1 MSNIKLFFRH
11 FFIFYIKVA
20 LIHTLTY
27 FIFGLLFSN
36 IFDYS
41 TIYSYNVVN
50 NFMRNFDSPLILLGP
65 FLQPIRAIFIAI
77 ALYPIRNI
85 IATKLGFL
93 KLWIILVFIGIIA
106 APAASP
112 SSLEGIIY
120 TQLPIEYHLMSL
132 PELLL
137 QTLTF
142 SLLLWAFELLPH
154 KDKDFSNRIFL
165 LKIIF
170 SIFFSLFGI
179 FLTSVSGLII
189 INFLE
194 IDYMNI
200 KLDKETISYLTAIL
214 ILTIIVSYGFANKV
228 AKNKIWLLLIIPLIF
243 VIYLVLP
250 YFYNYFFNT
259 AYNTKIALIPY
270 ASSSVLMSFI
280 YYVIFALFY
289 GRIVKNKNIE
299 NTNKTIPKNN
309 DLEIEN
315 IESNDKNSEDINNT
329 SLDNENKEDSNSN

>member
-1 MSNIKLFFRH
+1 MPNTKLFFRH

-27 FIFGLLFSN
+27 FVFGLLFSN

-41 TIYSYNVVN
+41 TVYSYNVVN

-65 FLQPIRAIFIAI
+65 FLQPIRAIFITI

-106 APAASP
+106 TPAAAP

-120 TQLPIEYHLMSL
+120 TQLPLEYHLISL

-142 SLLLWAFELLPH
+142 SILLWAFELLPN
-154 KDKDFSNRIFL
+154 KNENFSNRLFL

-170 SIFFSLFGI
+170 SLFFSLFGM
-179 FLTSVSGLII
+179 FLIAVSGLII

-194 IDYMNI
+194 IDY
-200 KLDKETISYLTAIL
+200 L
-214 ILTIIVSYGFANKV
+214 I
-228 AKNKIWLLLIIPLIF
+228 
-243 VIYLVLP
+243 
-250 YFYNYFFNT
+250 
-259 AYNTKIALIPY
+259 
-270 ASSSVLMSFI
+270 
-280 YYVIFALFY
+280 
-289 GRIVKNKNIE
+289 
-299 NTNKTIPKNN
+299 
-309 DLEIEN
+309 
-315 IESNDKNSEDINNT
+315 
-329 SLDNENKEDSNSN
+329 

>member
-1 MSNIKLFFRH
+1 MPNTKLFFRH

-41 TIYSYNVVN
+41 TVYSYNVVN

-65 FLQPIRAIFIAI
+65 FLQPIRAIFITI

-106 APAASP
+106 TPAASP

-120 TQLPIEYHLMSL
+120 TQLPIEYHLMLL

-137 QTLTF
+137 QTFTF
-142 SLLLWAFELLPH
+142 SLLLWAV
-154 KDKDFSNRIFL
+154 

-170 SIFFSLFGI
+170 SLIFALFGM
-179 FLTSVSGLII
+179 FLISVSGLII

-214 ILTIIVSYGFANKV
+214 ILTIIVSYAFADKA
-228 AKNKIWLLLIIPLIF
+228 AKKKIWLLLIIPLIF

-270 ASSSVLMSFI
+270 ASSSILMSFI
-280 YYVIFALFY
+280 YYLLFALFY
-289 GRIVKNKNIE
+289 GRIVKNKNTENINSSNQAIANIE
-299 NTNKTIPKNN
+299 NNENNDNKNN
-309 DLEIEN
+309 E
-315 IESNDKNSEDINNT
+315 DKNNT
-329 SLDNENKEDSNSN
+329 SLNSENKEDSNNQ

>member
-1 MSNIKLFFRH
+1 MQNTKLFFRH

-41 TIYSYNVVN
+41 TVYSYNVVN

-65 FLQPIRAIFIAI
+65 FLQPIRAIFITI

-106 APAASP
+106 TPAASP

-137 QTLTF
+137 QTFTF
-142 SLLLWAFELLPH
+142 SILLWVVELLPH
-154 KDKDFSNRIFL
+154 KDKNFSNRLFL

-170 SIFFSLFGI
+170 SLIFALFGM
-179 FLTSVSGLII
+179 FLISVSGLII

-194 IDYMNI
+194 IDYTNI

-214 ILTIIVSYGFANKV
+214 ILTIIVSYTFANKV
-228 AKNKIWLLLIIPLIF
+228 AKKKIWLLLIIPLIF

-270 ASSSVLMSFI
+270 ASSSILMSFI
-280 YYVIFALFY
+280 YYLLFALFY
-289 GRIVKNKNIE
+289 GRIVKNKNTENINSSNQAIANIE
-299 NTNKTIPKNN
+299 NNENNDNKNN
-309 DLEIEN
+309 E
-315 IESNDKNSEDINNT
+315 DKNNT
-329 SLDNENKEDSNSN
+329 SLNSENKEDSNNQ

>member
-1 MSNIKLFFRH
+1 MPNTSIFFRH

-77 ALYPIRNI
+77 ALYPIRNT
-85 IATKLGFL
+85 IATKFGFL

-106 APAASP
+106 TPAASP

-120 TQLPIEYHLMSL
+120 THLPLEYHLISL

-142 SLLLWAFELLPH
+142 SILLWALELFPH
-154 KDKDFSNRIFL
+154 KNKDFSNRLFL

-170 SIFFSLFGI
+170 SLIFALFGM
-179 FLTSVSGLII
+179 FLIAVSGLII

-228 AKNKIWLLLIIPLIF
+228 AKKKIWLLLIIPLIF
-243 VIYLVLP
+243 IIYLALP

-280 YYVIFALFY
+280 YYVLFALFY
-289 GRIVKNKNIE
+289 GRIVKNKNIK
-299 NTNKTIPKNN
+299 NDDKT
-309 DLEIEN
+309 LEIKN
-315 IESNDKNSEDINNT
+315 IETNEETKNDEDTNNI
-329 SLDNENKEDSNSN
+329 SLDAQNKEDNQ

>member
-1 MSNIKLFFRH
+1 MPNTKLFFRH

-50 NFMRNFDSPLILLGP
+50 NFMRGFDSPLILLGP
-65 FLQPIRAIFIAI
+65 FLQPIRAIFITI

-106 APAASP
+106 TPAAAP

-120 TQLPIEYHLMSL
+120 TQLPLEYHLISL

-142 SLLLWAFELLPH
+142 SILLWAFELLPN
-154 KDKDFSNRIFL
+154 KNENFSNRLFL
-165 LKIIF
+165 LKII
-170 SIFFSLFGI
+170 
-179 FLTSVSGLII
+179 
-189 INFLE
+189 FLE

-243 VIYLVLP
+243 IIYLVLP

-280 YYVIFALFY
+280 YYVLFALFY
-289 GRIVKNKNIE
+289 GRIVKNKNIKNDDKTLE
-299 NTNKTIPKNN
+299 IKNIETNEETKNN
-309 DLEIEN
+309 EDTNN
-315 IESNDKNSEDINNT
+315 I
-329 SLDNENKEDSNSN
+329 SLDSQNKEDNK

>member
-1 MSNIKLFFRH
+1 MPNTKLFFRH

-50 NFMRNFDSPLILLGP
+50 NFMRGFDSPLILLGP
-65 FLQPIRAIFIAI
+65 FLQPIRAIFITI

-106 APAASP
+106 TPAAAP

-120 TQLPIEYHLMSL
+120 TQLPLEYHLISL

-142 SLLLWAFELLPH
+142 SILLWAFELLPN
-154 KDKDFSNRIFL
+154 KNENFSNRLFL

-170 SIFFSLFGI
+170 SLFFSLFGM
-179 FLTSVSGLII
+179 FLIAVSGLII

-214 ILTIIVSYGFANKV
+214 ILTIIVSYSFANKV

-243 VIYLVLP
+243 IIYLVLP

-270 ASSSVLMSFI
+270 VSSSVLMSFI
-280 YYVIFALFY
+280 YYVLFALFY
-289 GRIVKNKNIE
+289 GRIVKNKNIKNDDKTLE
-299 NTNKTIPKNN
+299 IKNIETNEETKNN
-309 DLEIEN
+309 EDTNN
-315 IESNDKNSEDINNT
+315 I
-329 SLDNENKEDSNSN
+329 SLDSQNKEDNK

>member
-1 MSNIKLFFRH
+1 MPNTKLFFRH

-41 TIYSYNVVN
+41 TVYSYNVVN

-65 FLQPIRAIFIAI
+65 FLQPIRAIFITI

-106 APAASP
+106 TPAASP

-137 QTLTF
+137 QTFTF
-142 SLLLWAFELLPH
+142 SILLWVVELLPH
-154 KDKDFSNRIFL
+154 KDKNFSNRLFL

-170 SIFFSLFGI
+170 SLIFALFGM
-179 FLTSVSGLII
+179 FLISVSGLII

-194 IDYMNI
+194 IDYTNI

-214 ILTIIVSYGFANKV
+214 ILTIIVSYTFANKV
-228 AKNKIWLLLIIPLIF
+228 AKKKIWLLLIIPLIF
-243 VIYLVLP
+243 VIYLC
-250 YFYNYFFNT
+250 
-259 AYNTKIALIPY
+259 
-270 ASSSVLMSFI
+270 
-280 YYVIFALFY
+280 
-289 GRIVKNKNIE
+289 
-299 NTNKTIPKNN
+299 
-309 DLEIEN
+309 
-315 IESNDKNSEDINNT
+315 
-329 SLDNENKEDSNSN
+329 

>member
-1 MSNIKLFFRH
+1 MPNTKLFFRH

-41 TIYSYNVVN
+41 TVYSYNVVN

-65 FLQPIRAIFIAI
+65 FLQPIRAIFITI

-106 APAASP
+106 TPAASP

-137 QTLTF
+137 QTFTF
-142 SLLLWAFELLPH
+142 SILLWVVELLPH
-154 KDKDFSNRIFL
+154 KDKNFSNRLFL

-170 SIFFSLFGI
+170 SLIFALFGM
-179 FLTSVSGLII
+179 FLISVSGLII

-194 IDYMNI
+194 IDYTNI

-214 ILTIIVSYGFANKV
+214 ILTIIVSYTFADKA
-228 AKNKIWLLLIIPLIF
+228 AKKKIWLLLIIPLIF

-259 AYNTKIALIPY
+259 AYKTKIALIPY
-270 ASSSVLMSFI
+270 ASSSILMSFI
-280 YYVIFALFY
+280 YYLLFALFY
-289 GRIVKNKNIE
+289 GRIVKNKNTENINSSNQAIANIE
-299 NTNKTIPKNN
+299 NNENNDNKNN
-309 DLEIEN
+309 E
-315 IESNDKNSEDINNT
+315 DKNNT
-329 SLDNENKEDSNSN
+329 SLNSENKEDSNNQ

>member
-1 MSNIKLFFRH
+1 MQNTSIFFRH

-27 FIFGLLFSN
+27 FVFGLLFSN

-85 IATKLGFL
+85 IAAKLGFL

-106 APAASP
+106 TPAAAP

-120 TQLPIEYHLMSL
+120 TQLPIEYHLISL

-142 SLLLWAFELLPH
+142 SILLWAFELLPH

-170 SIFFSLFGI
+170 SLIFSLFGM
-179 FLTSVSGLII
+179 FLISVSGLII

-214 ILTIIVSYGFANKV
+214 ILTIIVSYGLANKV

-243 VIYLVLP
+243 TIYLILP

-270 ASSSVLMSFI
+270 SSSSVLMSFI
-280 YYVIFALFY
+280 YYLLFALFY
-289 GRIVKNKNIE
+289 GRIVKNKNTENINSNNQAIANIE
-299 NTNKTIPKNN
+299 NNENN
-309 DLEIEN
+309 DN
-315 IESNDKNSEDINNT
+315 KN
-329 SLDNENKEDSNSN
+329 NENKNNNSLETSDKEDIDNN